1 MPKQKSIKPFPYIL
15 EEDRD
20 TPEEQTI
27 FYLMP
32 RTVEESS
39 LISGFYSGAVESKPG
54 FRNADRVNPKVL
66 ERGQIN
72 TFVNCTIGEPGV
84 IHYRFSDKFSGQ
96 SNNRPDLHSKGWFN
110 IKPDDHK
117 MLTYLALDL
126 RTNQL
131 QELFEV
137 ADRGFSDTEKKKL
150 NYSDTLSTGS
160 KPSHPDEDTTV
171 VDTVKSSE

>member
-39 LISGFYSGAVESKPG
+39 QISGLYSGVLKSKPG
-54 FRNADRVNPKVL
+54 FRNADAVDSNAMR
-66 ERGQIN
+66 RAQIDA
-72 TFVNCTIGEPGV
+72 FVHFTIGPPGV
-84 IHYRFSDKFSGQ
+84 EHYWFSDKF
-96 SNNRPDLHSKGWFN
+96 PEIHEKGW
-110 IKPDDHK
+110 IDVSDDDETTLK
-117 MLTYLALDL
+117 YLARDL
-126 RTNQL
+126 KSNQL
-131 QELFEV
+131 QELFEA

-150 NYSDTLSTGS
+150 NYSDILSTGS

>member
-39 LISGFYSGAVESKPG
+39 QISGLYSGVLKSKPG
-54 FRNADRVNPKVL
+54 FRNTDSVDSNAMR
-66 ERGQIN
+66 RAQIDA
-72 TFVNCTIGEPGV
+72 FVHYTIGPPGV
-84 IHYRFSDKFSGQ
+84 EHYWFSDKFPELNEEKWMDI
-96 SNNRPDLHSKGWFN
+96 SNDDETTLKCLAKDLK
-110 IKPDDHK
+110 
-117 MLTYLALDL
+117 
-126 RTNQL
+126 TNQL
-131 QELFEV
+131 QELFEM

-150 NYSDTLSTGS
+150 SCSDTSSTGS
-160 KPSHPDEDTTV
+160 KRSRPAEGSILAATA
-171 VDTVKSSE
+171 KSSG